1 LAEPL
6 DIRGSA
12 HKAAFL
18 GIGILA
24 TVAIACNSGTTSP
37 DPGTET
43 QFPDD
48 PLSAGAISQIVG
60 PMLANREVA
69 DARVNYDNGD
79 FSLELIV
86 DCAITDERIAKS
98 LGTQIVKRVKIFS
111 GKPRP
116 KGSVL
121 GTGDFDYQVDVS
133 CRDGSN
139 IARGAK
145 VSNSPEITWQHALG
159 SQTNSLR

>member
-1 LAEPL
+1 
-6 DIRGSA
+6 
-12 HKAAFL
+12 
-18 GIGILA
+18 
-24 TVAIACNSGTTSP
+24 
-37 DPGTET
+37 
-43 QFPDD
+43 
-48 PLSAGAISQIVG
+48 
-60 PMLANREVA
+60 MLANREVA

-86 DCAITDERIAKS
+86 DCAITDERVAKS

-133 CRDGSN
+133 CRDGSILPAAPKLA
-139 IARGAK
+139 IAPK
-145 VSNSPEITWQHALG
+145 SLG
-159 SQTNSLR
+159 STLWGHRPIP